1 MIKYAIAS
9 TADWNALSSEVQ
21 DEYADHAVDENLVVA
36 MLPSTFTE
44 DVHVDVF
51 SDYPVVNTITIAND
65 SAGYTLTWDMGGKTV
80 SIDKSGVWTY
90 YRFQG
95 LYERYNGTFVRL
107 QSGTSCYIYNT
118 ASGEFKWHDIVFDG
132 GGYGS
137 ELIDCQNALI
147 ISMYNWVVK
156 NAVGRFVQL
165 VSTLGAGSVIENIT
179 IYNHTSANKLFHSS
193 STQLT
198 IRSSYI
204 DTDGASGT
212 TFLSGPTI
220 ENVATSNDD
229 GTIDNISVSS
239 ALVAAAGGDFTPVSG
254 GPLEVMSLPDITG
267 HTDYLDGGTIGD
279 YIGAYDVSGSSPLVP
294 VDSNNNNLNVI
305 AANFILNGGD

>member
-21 DEYADHAVDENLVVA
+21 DEYTDHAVDENLVVA

-51 SDYPVVNTITIAND
+51 SDYDVVNTITIDND
-65 SAGYTLTWDMGGKTV
+65 SDGYTLTWDMGDKTV
-80 SIDKSGVWTY
+80 SINRSGIWTY
-90 YRFQG
+90 YKFQG

-107 QSGTSCYIYNT
+107 QSGASCYIYNT

-137 ELIDCQNALI
+137 ELINCQNTLKVSI
-147 ISMYNWVVK
+147 YNWLVK
-156 NAVGRFVQL
+156 NAVGRWIQL
-165 VSTLGAGSVIENIT
+165 GTTLASGSVIENIT
-179 IYNHTSANKLFHSS
+179 VYNHTSASKLFHSS
-193 STQLT
+193 SAQLT

-220 ENVATSNDD
+220 ENVATSNTD
-229 GTIDNISVSS
+229 GDIDNISVAS
-239 ALVAAAGGDFTPVSG
+239 ALVDAAGGDFTPVSG
-254 GPLEVMSLPDITG
+254 GPLEVTSLPDITG
-267 HTDYLDGGTIGD
+267 HTKYLDGDTIGD
-279 YIGAYDVSGSSPLVP
+279 YIGAYNVSEVSSSVETKT
-294 VDSNNNNLNVI
+294 NKHIII
-305 AANFILNGGD
+305 AAQYLLGG